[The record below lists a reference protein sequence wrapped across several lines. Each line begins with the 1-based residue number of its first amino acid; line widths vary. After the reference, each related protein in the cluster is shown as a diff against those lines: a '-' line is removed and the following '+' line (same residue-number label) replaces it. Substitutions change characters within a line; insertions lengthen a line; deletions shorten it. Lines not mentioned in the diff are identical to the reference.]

1 MFHCHHILWCDH
13 ISSRIAGSRL
23 LNAWHLNTSDIIL
36 FTQITRCT
44 DFSPPDISPPDISP
58 PDFSP
63 PDLSPHIVAYIF
75 WVIIISCKIV
85 LQRVIARLLN
95 INSLF
100 QLIAQL
106 CRAPHERYSSAIVL
120 PKRLVNQNC
129 LSSYFFTNQIL
140 LSYRLMFSSSS
151 S

>member
-1 MFHCHHILWCDH
+1 MLNQYLCWVTICVTFQSLYFAWWQAFAC
-13 ISSRIAGSRL
+13 IS
-23 LNAWHLNTSDIIL
+23 
-36 FTQITRCT
+36 RCV
-44 DFSPPDISPPDISP
+44 DISLPDISP

-63 PDLSPHIVAYIF
+63 PDLSPPIIAYIF
-75 WVIIISCKIV
+75 LVIIISCKLI
-85 LQRVIARLLN
+85 LQGVIARLLN

-100 QLIAQL
+100 QLTDTAQL
-106 CRAPHERYSSAIVL
+106 CRAPRERYSSAIVL
-120 PKRLVNQNC
+120 PKRLVNRNC